1 MGCGCKG
8 GGNTTIKL
16 DGTKPKTVEGNKLT
30 RFIENSG
37 IKFMKIIGF
46 LIGAIIISI
55 IVIPFALYSLFKI
68 MFIGDSLDIR
78 NIMISISKRLIKQGD
93 SDETDYS
100 DINELDDIEEYE
112 LTGVEDI
119 TEEVKNK

>member
-8 GGNTTIKL
+8 GGNTTIKREN
-16 DGTKPKTVEGNKLT
+16 KEPKNVEGNKFT

-37 IKFMKIIGF
+37 ILFMKIIGF
-46 LIGAIIISI
+46 LIGGIIICI
-55 IVIPFALYSLFKI
+55 IVIPFSLYSLFKI

-78 NIMISISKRLIKQGD
+78 SIMISISKRLIKQ
-93 SDETDYS
+93 DESNENDYS
-100 DINELDDIEEYE
+100 DINDLDDINEYE